1 MLMHGTIEMSGQ
13 TPMDAADRFIKLAAD
28 DTKINLASNI
38 LFSCACPCPFEREP
52 NPSSK
57 HQSTK
62 PLFCF
67 LASDSRLS
75 TRPCNCPTL
84 PRRRLPSRLH
94 PWLVSAISCCNVPRS
109 RRQQTAAGGQRRV
122 STRDSDSLAIL
133 HIFLLCCSISYIIT
147 FWFLRCS
154 VLVWNC

>member
-38 LFSCACPCPFEREP
+38 LFSCAWPCP

-67 LASDSRLS
+67 HASDSRLS
-75 TRPCNCPTL
+75 TCHSACNCPTL

-122 STRDSDSLAIL
+122 STRDSHSHALL
-133 HIFLLCCSISYIIT
+133 HIFVLCCSISYIIT